1 MATTAQ
7 LRAALAVLSA
17 DIDAAAKEADI
28 PGMSGTDPEGV
39 EHALLA
45 GLLYRMMGVDLQQSL
60 IAAPDQTAREERA
73 RAAAPGKPVTDP
85 VQRREQCE
93 QAHFEAFR
101 LADRIIGLHFS
112 TAPPVAALQAAAH
125 TAEASR
131 ALLRIHRDSMDS
143 APRHRAAAQS
153 SATADWQA
161 VIEQLERAIASART
175 ARAAAESAAHPARPG
190 DSAD

>member
-60 IAAPDQTAREERA
+60 IAAPDQVAREERA

-85 VQRREQCE
+85 ALRREQCE

-131 ALLRIHRDSMDS
+131 ALLRIHRDMLDP
-143 APRHRAAAQS
+143 APRHRAA
-153 SATADWQA
+153 TDNNTPADWQA
-161 VIEQLERAIASART
+161 IIEQLDRAIT
-175 ARAAAESAAHPARPG
+175 VARAAAESATDPDRQAG
-190 DSAD
+190 STG